1 MMDISLLI
9 YTLMGLNGSILLIL
23 FLMLIKQMVLAS
35 QDKKANR
42 RIEEKMVEFTKE
54 QLQKEQELRETLLIN
69 SNRLQQVILEKLNH
83 SRIEQTEQDARLKEQ
98 LQQAFAN
105 HRMRFD
111 ERQLETLKILQDTLQ
126 KGVQENRSQVKE
138 ALNEYAKELGRRI
151 ELLTNTTEMK
161 LKEINQQVEKRL
173 AEGFEKTNETFGDV
187 IKRLALIDAAQKKI
201 TELSSDVVS
210 LQEILNDKRSRGTF
224 GEVQLSA
231 LIYNMI
237 PEQHFS
243 FQHQLS
249 NNRRPDCMLFLPDP
263 TGNIAIDAKFPLE
276 NFRQLMDSSLSSDL
290 RQQAERQFK
299 IDIRKHI
306 QDIAEKYIIPGE
318 TADGAVMFIPAEA
331 VFAEIHAHHYDLVEI
346 AHKAKVWLVSPTT
359 MMAILTTARAV
370 LKDAATRKQVHEI
383 QKHLRMLAED
393 FERFQLRMDN
403 LAKRI
408 AQAHTDVEHVHISSR
423 KITQRFIQI
432 ERAELDN
439 LDPPEQPSSIV
450 SENQPISNIEP
461 LNQERADQGA

>member
-1 MMDISLLI
+1 MLLYLLI
-9 YTLMGLNGSILLIL
+9 GLSASIFIILFFLLI
-23 FLMLIKQMVLAS
+23 
-35 QDKKANR
+35 R
-42 RIEEKMVEFTKE
+42 
-54 QLQKEQELRETLLIN
+54 QLLSGSYRESL
-69 SNRLQQVILEKLNH
+69 LEKLAQF
-83 SRIEQTEQDARLKEQ
+83 RIEQTQQSAELKEQ
-98 LQQAFAN
+98 LQQAFAH
-105 HRMRFD
+105 HRARFD

-126 KGVQENRSQVKE
+126 KGVQENRQQVKE
-138 ALNEYAKELGRRI
+138 ALTDYAKELGKRVDQ
-151 ELLTNTTEMK
+151 LTQTTETK

-173 AEGFEKTNETFGDV
+173 AEGFVKTNETFGDV

-201 TELSSDVVS
+201 TELSSSIVS

-237 PEQHFS
+237 PGQHFS
-243 FQHQLS
+243 FQHLLS
-249 NNRRPDCMLFLPDP
+249 NHRRPDCMLFLPEP

-276 NFRQLMDSSLSSDL
+276 NYRLLIDSSTSDSD

-318 TADGAVMFIPAEA
+318 TAEGAIMFIPAEA
-331 VFAEIHAHHYDLVEI
+331 VFAEIHAHHSDLVEY
-346 AHKAKVWLVSPTT
+346 AQNANVWMVSPTT

-383 QKHLRMLAED
+383 QKHLRLLADD
-393 FERFQLRMDN
+393 FERFQMRMDN

-408 AQAHTDVEHVHISSR
+408 AQAHTDVEQVHISSR
-423 KITQRFIQI
+423 KITQRFVQI
-432 ERAELDN
+432 DKADFETMKLDGPILVAEN
-439 LDPPEQPSSIV
+439 PPSVPTES
-450 SENQPISNIEP
+450 
-461 LNQERADQGA
+461 

>member
-1 MMDISLLI
+1 MFLYYLLGFNVI
-9 YTLMGLNGSILLIL
+9 TLLLGSVLLQKIAK
-23 FLMLIKQMVLAS
+23 IRTEQHNTN
-35 QDKKANR
+35 D
-42 RIEEKMVEFTKE
+42 
-54 QLQKEQELRETLLIN
+54 QLQQLAKQNQLTERELRENLLVN
-69 SNRLQQVILEKLNH
+69 LNHLQQVISDKLTV
-83 SRIEQTEQDARLKEQ
+83 SRLAQTEQAAELKSE

-105 HRMRFD
+105 HRARFD
-111 ERQLETLKILQDTLQ
+111 ERQMETLKILQDTLQ
-126 KGVQENRSQVKE
+126 KGVTDNRTQVKE
-138 ALNEYAKELGRRI
+138 ALSDYAKELGERVNQ
-151 ELLTNTTEMK
+151 LTQTTETK
-161 LKEINQQVEKRL
+161 LKEINAQVEKRL
-173 AEGFEKTNETFGDV
+173 AEGFVKTNETFGDV
-187 IKRLALIDAAQKKI
+187 IKRLALIDAAQRKI
-201 TELSSDVVS
+201 TELSSSVVS

-231 LIYNMI
+231 LIHNMV

-243 FQHQLS
+243 FQHLLS
-249 NNRRPDCMLFLPDP
+249 NNKRPDCMLFLPEP

-276 NFRQLMDSSLSSDL
+276 NFRVIVDSSFPEAE
-290 RQQAERQFK
+290 RAQAEKQFK

-331 VFAEIHAHHYDLVEI
+331 VFAEIHAHHPDLVEF

-383 QKHLRMLAED
+383 QKHLRLLGDD

-408 AQAHTDVEHVHISSR
+408 AQAHTDVEQVHISSR
-423 KITQRFIQI
+423 KISQRFGQI
-432 ERAELDN
+432 EKTEFDAAGLA
-439 LDPPEQPSSIV
+439 
-450 SENQPISNIEP
+450 EP
-461 LNQERADQGA
+461 LVATEEMKPTPSLISGNVVI